1 MRMSAFAASLRE
13 VESLPEAAAGAAPP
27 GVIARATETV
37 LSAERIRCLIMRSS
51 LIVKVGQRPTRY
63 VGHLGDDDEFSGG
76 SVRVVQSRVSQRPES
91 LGMRSSEW

>member
-13 VESLPEAAAGAAPP
+13 GESLPEAAAGAAPP
-27 GVIARATETV
+27 GGIGGGAGTGVGGGG
-37 LSAERIRCLIMRSS
+37 IRCLIMRSS